1 MAELL
6 DWNKLSD
13 KDRKKLSVVRKLT
26 FVAGP
31 VRLSKRRIKQII
43 TNLANTSLL
52 FGCLKDDEIP
62 GLEDSPQFLPLRLE
76 ELQKAVGLRS
86 PCLTAG
92 RKARVLYHFHK
103 DIKYIIK
110 ELKPS
115 KVIFVNGSWAGQI
128 HYRSEYW
135 KALDVGAKV
144 ELISP
149 FSSEREARNYK
160 LRIKNEKLKMEKLY
174 SETKKYSDKEL
185 LGIAK
190 EVAKASWDWIGQ
202 IGAVLAKNG
211 KVLAVAYNRVVPYQA
226 YQMHF
231 GSIREKLHIPAR
243 EMLETQ
249 LTNHAETEILEIVRR
264 QGINLKGATLYVNVF
279 PCPICAKMLSR
290 TEIGK
295 IVYSQDHNLGNDF
308 GYKVLEM
315 SGKKLKRIVI

>member
-1 MAELL
+1 MAKLL
-6 DWNKLSD
+6 DWDKLSD
-13 KDRKKLSVVRKLT
+13 KDRKKVSKSRKLT
-26 FVAGP
+26 FIAGP
-31 VRLSKRRIKQII
+31 VRLSKRRITQIV

-52 FGCLKDDEIP
+52 LGCLKDEEIP
-62 GLEDSPQFLPLRLE
+62 GLEGSPQFWPLRLE
-76 ELQKAVGLRS
+76 ELLKAAGSRS

-92 RKARVLYHFHK
+92 GKAQVLHHFHK

-135 KALDVGAKV
+135 QALDVGAKV
-144 ELISP
+144 ELVSP
-149 FSSEREARNYK
+149 FTSEREGKNYEQIANSEQ
-160 LRIKNEKLKMEKLY
+160 RIAKLY
-174 SETKKYSDKEL
+174 KKTKKYSDKEL

-190 EVAKASWDWIGQ
+190 KIAKASWDWIGQ
-202 IGAVLAKNG
+202 IGAVLAKKG
-211 KVLAVAYNRVVPYQA
+211 RILAIACNRVVPYQA

-231 GSIREKLHIPAR
+231 GSIREKRHIPAQ

-249 LTNHAETEILEIVRR
+249 LTNHAESEILEITRR
-264 QGINLKGATLYVNVF
+264 QKINLKGTTLYINIF
-279 PCPICAKMLSR
+279 PCPTCAKMLSR
-290 TEIGK
+290 TEIET

-315 SGKKLKRIVI
+315 SGKKLKRIV